1 MRRHCYTP
9 ILFEPMVCE
18 NLPWF
23 QVLPIHLQG
32 SLARSTTLFFHRWPE
47 FFHTTTRKSDVLLV
61 NKLTHYPRPYAS
73 KYPSFQ
79 WLGRFVYLIPTS
91 RWQHHCY

>member
-1 MRRHCYTP
+1 MPRHCCTP

-18 NLPWF
+18 SHWLSLEF
-23 QVLPIHLQG
+23 PIHLQG
-32 SLARSTTLFFHRWPE
+32 SLARSTTLFFHPLPE
-47 FFHTTTRKSDVLLV
+47 FFHTTTRKSGVLLV
-61 NKLTHYPRPYAS
+61 NKLTHYPRPCAR